1 MNKRVTEDTLT
12 LYYFNDGLTAAER
25 SDVEA
30 ALGANAAL
38 AEEYRALCKELDDFA
53 DLPVPETPVN
63 LAPRL
68 HAALDEAAEQPRV
81 SPVRDRPA
89 FHFRSFVWGT
99 AFAAALAVGIA
110 IGFLIAP
117 GTSPPVSPP
126 VTATQTEDGST
137 SLSRGL
143 LVHFRDSR
151 DALSALDLST
161 NGERDQLIMNIVQQ
175 NRLFER
181 MATQTDSQDLARVL
195 RALEPILIKL
205 ASEDI
210 TPEEATRLQS
220 QLAFELNVVLT
231 KLSRQVSDNADAID
245 T

>member
-1 MNKRVTEDTLT
+1 MNKRVNADTLT
-12 LYYFNDGLTAAER
+12 LYYFDDGLTAAER
-25 SDVEA
+25 RDVEA
-30 ALGANAAL
+30 ALRADPSV
-38 AEEYRALCKELDDFA
+38 AEEYRALRNELDCFA
-53 DLPVPETPVN
+53 DPPVPETPVT

-81 SPVRDRPA
+81 SPVRTRPA
-89 FHFRSFVWGT
+89 FNFGSFFWGT
-99 AFAAALAVGIA
+99 AVAASLAVGIA
-110 IGFLIAP
+110 IGFLVAP
-117 GTSPPVSPP
+117 DTSPPLSQP
-126 VTATQTEDGST
+126 VVAAQTEDGST

-151 DALSALDLST
+151 DALSALDVST
-161 NGERDQLIMNIVQQ
+161 NGGRDQLIMNIVQQ

-205 ASEDI
+205 AAEDI
-210 TPEEATRLQS
+210 APEEAARLQS
-220 QLAFELNVVLT
+220 QLAFELNIVLT
-231 KLSRQVSDNADAID
+231 KLSRQVSDNTDAID